1 MTASKKD
8 PVLVVLQLTGGN
20 DYLNTVI
27 PYSNPLYRD
36 NRPVV
41 NVPEG
46 KELQLDDKAAFHPE
60 MAPIKNLYDK
70 GQVAVIHGVGYPDS
84 PRSHFRSMDIW
95 HTCEPDKLGTEG
107 WLGRA
112 TKDIDPNKENVLT
125 TVSFGAALFRALV
138 MPGVPVAC
146 VDDLDSYGLLPG
158 ITEQAQ
164 RTKILSRFERLY
176 SPVMGS
182 SAVMDYMGQTGLDTL
197 EGADILKE
205 APKMYSSTIEYPD
218 TSIAAK
224 LKGISQIHQAG
235 FGTRVLYCDHGS
247 FDSHSNQIGMHD
259 RLWKDVSEAVEC
271 FFDDLKE
278 HDAADNVVMLMFTEF
293 GRRVHDNG
301 SGTDHGAGGA
311 AFVIGD
317 AVKGG
322 QYSEFPSLEA
332 NQLEQ
337 GDVVPNHDFRSIYS
351 VLLEDWMGLDAKPI
365 VEGSFEKLPFLG

>member
-1 MTASKKD
+1 MTSSKKD

-36 NRPVV
+36 NRPAVGV
-41 NVPEG
+41 AEG
-46 KELQLDDKAAFHPE
+46 KELQLDDKVGFHPE
-60 MAPIKNLYDK
+60 MAPIKNLYDQ

-158 ITEQAQ
+158 ITEQQQ
-164 RTKILSRFERLY
+164 RSKILDRFARLY

-182 SAVMDYMGQTGLDTL
+182 SSVMDYLGQTGLDTL

-205 APKMYSSTIEYPD
+205 APKMYSSTVEYPD
-218 TSIAAK
+218 TSIGAK
-224 LKGISQIHQAG
+224 LRGISQIHQAG
-235 FGTRVLYCDHGS
+235 FGTRILYCDHGS
-247 FDSHSNQIGMHD
+247 FDSHSNQVGMHD
-259 RLWKDVSEAVEC
+259 KLWKDTSEAVEC

-322 QYSEFPSLEA
+322 QYSEYPSLES

>member
-1 MTASKKD
+1 MTSSKKD

-36 NRPVV
+36 NRPAVGV
-41 NVPEG
+41 AEG
-46 KELQLDDKAAFHPE
+46 RELQLDDKVGFHPE
-60 MAPIKNLYDK
+60 MAPIKNMFDK
-70 GQVAVIHGVGYPDS
+70 GQIAIIHGVGYPDS

-158 ITEQAQ
+158 ITEKQQ
-164 RTKILSRFERLY
+164 RTKILDRFARLY

-182 SAVMDYMGQTGLDTL
+182 SSVMDYLGQTGLDTL

-205 APKMYSSTIEYPD
+205 APKMYSSTVEYPD
-218 TSIAAK
+218 TSIGAK
-224 LKGISQIHQAG
+224 LRGISQIHQAG
-235 FGTRVLYCDHGS
+235 FGTRILYCDHGS
-247 FDSHSNQIGMHD
+247 FDSHSNQVGMHD
-259 RLWKDVSEAVEC
+259 KLWKDVSEAVEC

-322 QYSEFPSLEA
+322 QYSEYPSLES